1 MMIMVMII
9 GVWRYIGVVN
19 LIMNYPIISAIIL
32 LLLFCG
38 CIRLSIKYI
47 IKPVYKKLFLFCKKN
62 SDNLVF
68 GDNNRCI
75 MVAGKFGTGKTRY
88 YQKKLKRKIKC
99 QELCCTI
106 EISCFSANKTELVTQ
121 IIMSQFIYKIFLIN
135 GVLLKFVQN
144 NWRWFCPKNNVIVFD
159 DVERLHASD
168 KNFLDIIGIIDY
180 LKKHNKIVII
190 ANIDEIHNS
199 IVNSYF
205 EKIVDRIYTEN
216 DFWVNF
222 MDILKKQKQ
231 YVSILK
237 SNNDIRDLLSDFQQ
251 NTTREIDELRK
262 RGFINNLRLILNVWH
277 PLIRGIIE
285 GLNGYKMPIDKKVL
299 MSYCAQDILMW
310 FKLRYLYW
318 HDMEWFKKKFN
329 SKNTYWLGS
338 SQKYFTKKPKRLRE
352 HEKLLSYGLDTE
364 VFSDN
369 QLLHRIY
376 KDNYKYILENYKMHD
391 DVSSLIRY
399 IFTSFLPQVYKHHNT
414 IREQLQRFYTF
425 PDEHNHYHY
434 IGDTNPI
441 LDYSN
446 QPILNTNQMDKL
458 LEFRC
463 QLSES
468 NIIKDATTKNFNW
481 CYSLISRIA
490 GGGGRNF
497 ENCAGIAI
505 LMLIN
510 EKNNLGLGN
519 HLDTML
525 NVKFN
530 NLSNLSRV
538 SYSQEISNKY
548 YLVSGD
554 KDLLPKD
561 CAVHLIKNTCWC
573 IGDLDVDLIFN
584 VFFWLMDKG
593 DTINSLNKRM
603 KENLHGKWIKY
614 LKIIYEQQ
622 NPTSDRLA
630 LFSE

>member
-1 MMIMVMII
+1 MMMII
-9 GVWRYIGVVN
+9 GVWIYIGVVN
-19 LIMNYPIISAIIL
+19 LIINYPIISTIIIIL

-47 IKPVYKKLFLFCKKN
+47 IKPVYRKLFLFCKKN

-88 YQKKLKRKIKC
+88 YQKKLKRKIKY

-168 KNFLDIIGIIDY
+168 ENFLDIIGIIDY

-205 EKIVDRIYTEN
+205 EKIVDKIYPEN
-216 DFWVNF
+216 NFWFNF
-222 MDILKKQKQ
+222 MDILEEQKKD
-231 YVSILK
+231 VSTFK
-237 SNNDIRDLLSDFQQ
+237 SNNDTSDLLLKFQQ
-251 NTTREIDELRK
+251 SITKEIDELRK
-262 RGFINNLRLILNVWH
+262 TGSINNLRLILNVWH
-277 PLIRGIIE
+277 TLIQGIINS
-285 GLNGYKMPIDKKVL
+285 LNVYKIPIDREVL
-299 MSYCAQDILMW
+299 MFYCTQDILVW

-318 HDMEWFKKKFN
+318 HDMKWFKKNFN
-329 SKNTYWLGS
+329 SANTYWLVES
-338 SQKYFTKKPKRLRE
+338 NQNSYTQNEERLNDYN
-352 HEKLLSYGLDTE
+352 KLRNYGLTTE
-364 VFSDN
+364 VFYDN
-369 QLLHRIY
+369 QLLRRIY
-376 KDNYKYILENYKMHD
+376 KDDYKYILENYTMHD

-414 IREQLQRFYTF
+414 IRAQLLHFYAF
-425 PDEHNHYHY
+425 PDDQNYGHY

-441 LDYSN
+441 LDYLN
-446 QPILNTNQMDKL
+446 QPILNTDQMDEL
-458 LEFRC
+458 LEFRRK
-463 QLSES
+463 LSES
-468 NIIKDATTKNFNW
+468 NIIKDATTENFNW

-490 GGGGRNF
+490 GGSGRYF
-497 ENCAGIAI
+497 ENCAGVAI
-505 LMLIN
+505 LMMIN
-510 EKNNLGLGN
+510 EKNNLDLAN
-519 HLDTML
+519 HLETML
-525 NVKFN
+525 NVRFN
-530 NLSNLSRV
+530 DLSNLSLR
-538 SYSQEISNKY
+538 SYSPEISNT
-548 YLVSGD
+548 YLS
-554 KDLLPKD
+554 
-561 CAVHLIKNTCWC
+561 WC
-573 IGDLDVDLIFN
+573 MGDLDVDLIFN
-584 VFFWLMDKG
+584 VFLWLMDKG

-603 KENLHGKWIKY
+603 KENLHSKWIKY
-614 LKIIYEQQ
+614 LKIIYEKQ